1 MRFASKGFRL
11 FAVGAALA
19 IVAIYVVHSSLITAS
34 EDAVERS
41 ARYDVAWVG
50 AGGRLE
56 AAKLQIALA
65 TYISTRDP
73 EAAGQ
78 VALFT
83 EILVNRFS
91 IYEAPAFRAFLAA
104 KTGREWVLDRARAEF
119 LQARPSLLDVEILD
133 EGDLATLTKQLASI
147 LSAVD
152 RVGAE
157 AHTES
162 VEAAELY
169 RQEVRRQQRF
179 QRWLT
184 TGLFVLIATVLGVVA
199 LQNRFL
205 GRAHR
210 EASRNAADFAYL
222 ARHDALT
229 GLPNR
234 MAFNETLHRLVIEL
248 SLQPERRLAILAI
261 DLDGFKGINDS
272 LGHAIGDRLLKTV
285 AQRLSERTAT
295 FSNTLIAARLGG
307 DEFVIIF
314 DATVGEN
321 EILSQAE
328 RLLADVSRPYRTSGT
343 TLTLGATIG
352 VALSSPGSDAEG
364 LLVDADLALSL
375 AKSRNKGTVLL
386 FDPNI
391 RDAYERRSLLESDMR
406 DALVAG
412 DIRPNYQP
420 KVDILTGQ
428 VTGVEALARWS
439 HPTLG
444 MVSPCEFIPIAES
457 SPLIIDLGRTI
468 LETACRDALNLPEE
482 IGISVN
488 LSVNQF
494 LRDDIVETVRSTLQ
508 ATGLSPRRLTLEV
521 TESLMISDAGGAVN
535 TLGRLKA
542 LGVSISLDD
551 FGTGYSAL
559 SYLRSFD
566 WDEIKI
572 DRSFVME
579 LETDRRARAIVR
591 SIASLADELGIH
603 VTAEGAETDGQI
615 DVLSRAGCRTGQGYF
630 YGKPMPAE
638 ELGAAVLNRFVAGRQ
653 TAAEPGKPQIAS

>member
-1 MRFASKGFRL
+1 MGFASRGFRL

-19 IVAIYVVHSSLITAS
+19 IVAIYFIHSSLITAS

-65 TYISTRDP
+65 TYISTKDP
-73 EAAGQ
+73 EAAGK

-83 EILVNRFS
+83 EILVNRFR
-91 IYEAPAFRAFLAA
+91 IYEAPAFRDFLASKA
-104 KTGREWVLDRARAEF
+104 GREWVLDRAEGRF
-119 LQARPSLLDVEILD
+119 LQARPRLLDVESLD
-133 EGDLATLTKQLASI
+133 DGELVELTEQLSSI
-147 LSAVD
+147 LGAVD

-169 RQEVRRQQRF
+169 RQEVRRQQQF

-184 TGLFVLIATVLGVVA
+184 TGLFVLLALVLAAVA

-210 EASRNAADFAYL
+210 DATRNAAESAYH

-234 MAFNETLHRLVIEL
+234 MAFNEVFSSVLL
-248 SLQPERRLAILAI
+248 ERPDRNGQRIAIFAI

-272 LGHAIGDRLLKTV
+272 LGHAMGDVLLKIA
-285 AQRLSERTAT
+285 AQRIASRTAA
-295 FSNTLIAARLGG
+295 FGNTLIAARLGG
-307 DEFVIIF
+307 DEFVIIL
-314 DATVGEN
+314 DAALGAEQIFT
-321 EILSQAE
+321 QAE
-328 RLLADVSRPYRTSGT
+328 TLRRDLSVPYRANGSV
-343 TLTLGATIG
+343 LALGATIG
-352 VALSSPGSDAEG
+352 VAVSSDESPVSG

-375 AKSRNKGTVLL
+375 AKSREKGTVLL
-386 FDPNI
+386 FDPTI
-391 RDAYERRSLLESDMR
+391 RLAYERRTLLEGDMQ
-406 DALVAG
+406 DALAVG

-420 KVDILTGQ
+420 KVDIVSGQ
-428 VTGVEALARWS
+428 VTGLEALARWR
-439 HPTLG
+439 HPELG
-444 MVSPCEFIPIAES
+444 MVPPSEFIAIAEN
-457 SPLIIDLGRTI
+457 SPIIVDLGRTI
-468 LETACRDALNLPEE
+468 LDAACRDMLDLPDH
-482 IGISVN
+482 IGVSVN

-494 LRDDIVETVRSTLQ
+494 LRDDIVETVRHALKR
-508 ATGLSPRRLTLEV
+508 TGLSPHRLTLEV
-521 TESLMISDAGGAVN
+521 TESLMISDAGRAVDI
-535 TLGRLKA
+535 LGRLKA

-559 SYLRSFD
+559 SYLQSFE

-572 DRSFVME
+572 DRSFVIE
-579 LETDRRARAIVR
+579 LETDRRSMAIIRAI
-591 SIASLADELGIH
+591 SSLAGELGIH
-603 VTAEGAETDGQI
+603 VTAEGVETDGQI
-615 DVLSRAGCRTGQGYF
+615 EALRRAGCGTGQGYF
-630 YGKPMPAE
+630 YGKAMPVE
-638 ELGAAVLNRFVAGRQ
+638 DLGAAVLANFVSSRSEFPGSAR
-653 TAAEPGKPQIAS
+653 AAVAS

>member
-11 FAVGAALA
+11 FAVGAALV
-19 IVAIYVVHSSLITAS
+19 IVAIYFVHSSLITAS

-56 AAKLQIALA
+56 AAKLQMALA
-65 TYISTRDP
+65 SYISTKDP
-73 EAAGQ
+73 QAAAQ
-78 VALFT
+78 VALYT
-83 EILVNRFS
+83 EILVNRFG
-91 IYEAPAFRAFLAA
+91 IYEAPAFRAFLNA
-104 KTGREWVLDRARAEF
+104 KPGRERILDRAEGEF
-119 LQARPSLLDVEILD
+119 LKARPQLLDVESLA
-133 EGDLATLTKQLASI
+133 EGDLAELTQRLAGV

-169 RQEVRRQQRF
+169 RQEVRRQQQL

-184 TGLFVLIATVLGVVA
+184 TGLFVLIATVVGVVA

-205 GRAHR
+205 DRAHR
-210 EASRNAADFAYL
+210 QAKRNAVDFAHL

-234 MAFNETLHRLVIEL
+234 MAFNETFERLIAEQSVC
-248 SLQPERRLAILAI
+248 PDRGLAIFAI
-261 DLDGFKGINDS
+261 DLDGFKSINDT
-272 LGHAIGDRLLKTV
+272 LGHAVGDLLLRAVAERL
-285 AQRLSERTAT
+285 ERRTSSL
-295 FSNTLIAARLGG
+295 SNTLIAARLGG
-307 DEFVIIF
+307 DEFVVVL
-314 DATVGEN
+314 DAAVGED
-321 EILSQAE
+321 EVLSQAQ
-328 RLLADVSRPYRTSGT
+328 RLLADVCLPYRSSDT
-343 TLTLGATIG
+343 TLMLGATIG
-352 VALSSPGSDAEG
+352 VALSSTGSDAKD

-375 AKSRNKGTVLL
+375 AKAHGKGTVLR

-391 RDAYERRSLLESDMR
+391 RDTYERRSRLESDMR

-420 KVDILTGQ
+420 KVDILTGR
-428 VTGVEALARWS
+428 VIGLEALARWS
-439 HPTLG
+439 HPALG

-457 SPLIIDLGRTI
+457 SSVIVELGRTI

-494 LRDDIVETVRSTLQ
+494 LRDDIVETVRRTLQ
-508 ATGLSPRRLTLEV
+508 ATGLPPQRLTLEV
-521 TESLMISDAGGAVN
+521 TESLMISDAGSAVD
-535 TLGRLKA
+535 TLVRLKA

-591 SIASLADELGIH
+591 LITSMASELGIH
-603 VTAEGAETDGQI
+603 VTAEGVETNGQI
-615 DVLSRAGCRTGQGYF
+615 DALSRAGCQTGQGYF
-630 YGKPMPAE
+630 YGKPMPVE
-638 ELGAAVLNRFVAGRQ
+638 DLAAAILNSFDASQPESNGSIR
-653 TAAEPGKPQIAS
+653 EPIAS